1 MVTSSTE
8 NRHLRIKKL
17 CKERGHTLK
26 WLADQIGVKPEALN
40 RSISSDSNPTL
51 ATLTNIAK
59 ALNIPVQEL
68 FELPVEELQ
77 VNGHIEIEGT
87 VYKIRHKDDLVK
99 LFKTL
104 KIE

>member
-1 MVTSSTE
+1 MVTTSTE
-8 NRHLRIKKL
+8 NSHLRIKKL
-17 CKERGHTLK
+17 CKERGYTLK

-51 ATLTNIAK
+51 ATLTNIAS

-68 FELPVEELQ
+68 FVVAEEEIK
-77 VNGHIEIEGT
+77 VSGHIEIDGT

-99 LFKTL
+99 LFKKL